1 MAFPRTPSSSAS
13 RIAAFGTTVLVVAG
27 CQSEVFGGKDTFSP
41 RVEMRDYA
49 QEKIDAGGRKG
60 DVYGPNQRDPSAES
74 IASLVDAVLAFQPRP
89 SSVACLPLV
98 SYDLKAGKPWV
109 SEFGVATADAVAS
122 ALKAK
127 GLAGQAF
134 ATDDVGLRMT
144 QTNVSR
150 TSFTTLET
158 VSANAE
164 RLGADL
170 VVFGTI
176 RRRDSVGALDRD
188 VLSCEIQAYDVAG
201 RRVAT
206 SARFE
211 MPSDDVTLRR
221 AWDLAQAESAWMP
234 DSRYGV
240 AQSTPALANELKRV
254 SGDLAKSLGKTIDPS
269 KIEGTVYVAPLDVA
283 AFSPDVAILRSAQGA
298 YAAEVTRRIDAGTAA
313 NAQAEFGGKIVLNG
327 TEFPNFQAAEAH
339 LTQLT
344 ANYQATSAARFAI
357 SFGSMLGDA
366 IRERVLPAGKS
377 VNDLAGIGPMDRV
390 LVEGELAQGGLA
402 KSAGARDALRN
413 AKIGLVVASR
423 LERIGDAISI
433 RVDAYDLAQGA
444 DLGDGTATIPS
455 ALLPEL
461 QRALAPGP
469 QASKSTPNAS
479 SPSTW
484 PSVYDRVKSGVVKV
498 EHSKGSGSGF
508 IARDDGLVITN
519 HHVVEG
525 DVKDLTVT
533 PEGGKPLRARVVAT
547 DPFWDLAAIAVDGL
561 PQSTYVFKFAD
572 DVRVGTEVAVLGH
585 PQDSLGWVLTP
596 GYVSSLNELVPTP
609 DGRARPSLMYTSPTR
624 PGSSGSPVLL
634 ADGRVAAVHSAGT
647 RAQSLTDPTHVTEL
661 TGFARGIPAI
671 QARQFSENLPR
682 P

>member
-1 MAFPRTPSSSAS
+1 MAFPRTPTSSAV
-13 RIAAFGTTVLVVAG
+13 RATAFGTTLFLVAG

-60 DVYGPNQRDPSAES
+60 DVYGPNQRDPSAEP
-74 IASLVDAVLAFQPRP
+74 IAGLVEAVLAFQPRP

-109 SEFGVATADAVAS
+109 SEFGVAAADSVAR
-122 ALKAK
+122 ALKDK
-127 GLAGQAF
+127 GFAGLAF

-150 TSFTTLET
+150 TSFTTLEA

-211 MPSDDVTLRR
+211 IPSDDVTLRR
-221 AWDLAQAESAWMP
+221 AWDLAQSESAWMP

-240 AQSTPALANELKRV
+240 AQSGPALANELKRV

-269 KIEGTVYVAPLDVA
+269 KVEGSVYVAPLDVT
-283 AFSPDVAILRSAQGA
+283 AFSSDVAILRSAQGA
-298 YAAEVTRRIDAGTAA
+298 YASEVTRRIDAAKAA
-313 NAQAEFGGKIVLNG
+313 NVHAEYDGKLVLNG

-344 ANYQATSAARFAI
+344 ANYQATPAARFAM
-357 SFGSMLGDA
+357 SFGSMLKDA
-366 IRERVLPAGKS
+366 ISERVLPAGKA
-377 VNDLAGIGPMDRV
+377 VNDLASVGPIDRV
-390 LVEGELAQGGLA
+390 LVEGELMQGGLA
-402 KSAGARDALRN
+402 KSAGAREALRN
-413 AKIGLVVASR
+413 AGIGLVVASR

-433 RVDAYDLAQGA
+433 RVDAYDLAKGHA
-444 DLGDGTATIPS
+444 IGDGTSAIPS

-461 QRALAPGP
+461 QRALAPGQ
-469 QASKSTPNAS
+469 QATKSTAAAPA
-479 SPSTW
+479 TW

-498 EHSKGSGSGF
+498 DHSKGSGSGF

-525 DVKDLTVT
+525 DVKELTVT

-547 DPFWDLAAIAVDGL
+547 DPYWDLAALAVDGL
-561 PQSTYVFKFAD
+561 PQASHVFQFAD

-596 GYVSSLNELVPTP
+596 GYVSSLRELVPTN

-634 ADGRVAAVHSAGT
+634 ADGRVAAVHSMGA
-647 RAQSLTDPTHVTEL
+647 RAQSITDPSQVTEL
-661 TGFARGIPAI
+661 TGFARGIPAL
-671 QARQFSENLPR
+671 QARQFTENSPR